1 MLLGWI
7 DSKMARWEKHGT
19 TSNTTLTVLHYFTSC
34 FQFVGSSI
42 YQLKALIEVLEF
54 RVWLNNKF
62 GKVQLFKNKQE
73 LLNALI
79 KDSNIEF
86 TKSGGGV
93 LYVEFGVAFG
103 ETSRYLIS
111 ETKAPLVYHGFD
123 TFEGLPKAW
132 RRLPAGAISTKGEV
146 PNIVGENIHF
156 HKGLIHETIGKV
168 NFKSSLKKVF
178 IFDFDLYEPTLF
190 ALKHV
195 SSDIDN
201 GDIVYFD
208 EAFDSDERVI
218 IENYFLD
225 VFEFEVIGASPF
237 GLAFKIRTSKA

>member
-1 MLLGWI
+1 
-7 DSKMARWEKHGT
+7 MARWEKHGT
-19 TSNTTLTVLHYFTSC
+19 TSNITLTALDYFTSC
-34 FQFVGSSI
+34 FRHVGSLI
-42 YQLKALIEVLEF
+42 YPLKALIEVVEF

-62 GKVQLFKNKQE
+62 GKIQLFRNKQE
-73 LLNALI
+73 LLSALI
-79 KDSNIEF
+79 RDSNVEF
-86 TKSGGGV
+86 YKSGRGV

-103 ETSRYLIS
+103 ETSRYLILG
-111 ETKAPLVYHGFD
+111 TKAPFVYHGFD

-132 RRLPAGAISTKGEV
+132 RSLPVGAMSARGEIL
-146 PNIVGENIHF
+146 NIVGEDIHF
-156 HKGLIHETIGKV
+156 HKGLIQDTIDKI
-168 NFKSSLKKVF
+168 NLKSSLKKVF

-195 SSDIDN
+195 LSEIN
-201 GDIVYFD
+201 EGDIVYFD